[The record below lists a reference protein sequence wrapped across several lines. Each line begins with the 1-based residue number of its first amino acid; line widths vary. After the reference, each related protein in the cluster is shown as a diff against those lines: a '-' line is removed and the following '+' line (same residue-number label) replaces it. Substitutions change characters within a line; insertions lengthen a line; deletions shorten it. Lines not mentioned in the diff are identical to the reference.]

1 MDYVYHMVS
10 KKMTGEVLIS
20 LNEIKL
26 MHPELYK
33 TYSIKY
39 FDHPERE
46 SLLLK
51 SIPKLNCLWNDVIFL
66 LPLHPY
72 YVYEALHS
80 LGVSI
85 KKDLMFYEIPTERLM
100 KNKNAVYF
108 YNKENYK
115 GPATDIPDEEIEI
128 IDMISHQ
135 ECSALPS
142 DTLAYFTEEHKKG
155 VNFGMFAHIPHILS
169 LGNINVKGVNKI
181 NWSVAP
187 VQNN

>member
-1 MDYVYHMVS
+1 MDYVYHMIP

-20 LNEIKL
+20 LNDIKL
-26 MHPELYK
+26 IHPELYK
-33 TYSIKY
+33 TYSKKY
-39 FDHPERE
+39 SDHPERL

-108 YNKENYK
+108 YNKENYI
-115 GPATDIPDEEIEI
+115 GPASDIPEEEIQVIDI
-128 IDMISHQ
+128 ISYP

-142 DTLAYFTEEHKKG
+142 DALAYFTEEHKKG

-169 LGNINVKGVNKI
+169 LGNINIKGVNMI
-181 NWSVAP
+181 NWSAAP
-187 VQNN
+187 VQT

>member
-10 KKMTGEVLIS
+10 KQMTLEVLIS

-128 IDMISHQ
+128 IDMISYQ

-142 DTLAYFTEEHKKG
+142 DTLAYFTEEHK
-155 VNFGMFAHIPHILS
+155 IL
-169 LGNINVKGVNKI
+169 LNLL
-181 NWSVAP
+181 
-187 VQNN
+187 